1 RQREASSEDM
11 HMSQS
16 PANSS
21 SSTGISGTDQDSIFS
36 SLIATYRELNL
47 KVRPVPESQVSAESS
62 GTSIKGLLRHLRD
75 DELAFAQSLK
85 SRLSGVPID
94 VIDGKD
100 APLTGHEAEDNTVS
114 MLISQFGTARAT
126 TLSLLKG
133 LSHEAWNQPLDD
145 GKSLLQHVQAVVERD
160 AKVLNQISSLMK
172 HE

>member
-1 RQREASSEDM
+1 
-11 HMSQS
+11 MSQS

-21 SSTGISGTDQDSIFS
+21 SSTGISGTEQDGVLS

-47 KVRPVPESQVSAESS
+47 KVRPVPESQISAESS
-62 GTSIKGLLRHLRD
+62 GGTSIKGLLRTLGD

-85 SRLSGVPID
+85 SRLSGVPIE
-94 VIDGKD
+94 VVEGKD
-100 APLTGHEAEDNTVS
+100 APLTGNESEDDSAS